1 MRNEDVDWTLFHLI
15 PENEIPT
22 ISELIDK
29 SGFSRDEVVSSLARL
44 EKDYLIQVIGEN
56 VHALSI
62 TEIFMMHEVTSSNQS
77 DIYIENGIIKVRK

>member
-1 MRNEDVDWTLFHLI
+1 MRNEDVDWSLFHLI
-15 PENEIPT
+15 PENETRT
-22 ISELIDK
+22 ISELVEK

-44 EKDYLIQVIGEN
+44 EKNRLIQMAGEI

-62 TEIFMMHEVTSSNQS
+62 NDMFILNEVCNSAES

>member
-44 EKDYLIQVIGEN
+44 EKDCLIQVIGEN

-62 TEIFMMHEVTSSNQS
+62 NDIFMMNEVNNDAQS

>member
-15 PENEIPT
+15 PENETPT

-29 SGFSRDEVVSSLARL
+29 SGFSRDEVVSSLTRL
-44 EKDYLIQVIGEN
+44 EKNCLIHVIGEN